1 MNTGLRRVGL
11 AIVILFL
18 GLVGQLTYLQVAH
31 SSKLANDPHNT
42 RKFLRDIRQP
52 RGPIVTADGVV
63 LAKSIPSDDDFRYQR
78 VYEPL
83 TAKLFAQ
90 VVGYQSIE
98 LGSVGVEAEY
108 SSELA
113 GRDLGLQV
121 KNFRQLV
128 ADQPVTGT
136 VVLSMS
142 AKAQAAAAAALD
154 GRRGSVVVLDVHTG
168 GVVAMYSNPTFD
180 PTLLASHNVK
190 TAQLAREF
198 LLAAPEQP
206 LLARAWRELYPP
218 GSTFKTVTA
227 ATALTDNVDVRRK
240 FPFLKELTLPLTVN
254 KLKNFGDEKCGGS
267 LEDGYIESCNTTYG
281 QVGLDLADRLAIGA
295 QRFGVNAD
303 PPPSDLD
310 PGIVRS
316 IGPDP
321 GKFKSEAPLF
331 AQAAIGQGPVAVTPL
346 EMALVAESVATGGII
361 LQPHVVDKIEDP
373 NGKVVRTIG
382 TREWHRVMDPVTAD
396 TMKQWML
403 AVVNDPRGT
412 GNAAQIPGIQV
423 AGKTGTAETGDNE
436 NPHAWFIAFAP
447 ADNPQYAVAVLIE
460 HGGQSGAN
468 AEVTGGRVAA
478 PVAAQ
483 VLRALL
489 GT

>member
-1 MNTGLRRVGL
+1 VNVGLRRVGF

-18 GLVGQLTYLQVAH
+18 GLVAQLTYLQVVD
-31 SSKLANDPHNT
+31 SNKLANDPHNT

-52 RGPIVTADGVV
+52 RGPIVTSDGVIV
-63 LAKSIPSDDDFRYQR
+63 AQSVPSDDDFRYQR
-78 VYEPL
+78 VYPPL

-90 VVGYQSIE
+90 VVGYQSIQF
-98 LGSVGVEAEY
+98 GSVGVEAAY

-121 KNFRQLV
+121 KNLRQLV

-142 AKAQAAAAAALD
+142 AKAQAAAAAALG

-168 GVVAMYSNPTFD
+168 AVVAMYSNPTFD

-206 LLARAWRELYPP
+206 LLARAWREIYPP
-218 GSTFKTVTA
+218 GSTFKTVSA
-227 ATALTDNVDVRRK
+227 ATALTNGVDVKRK
-240 FPFLKELTLPLTVN
+240 FPFLKELALPLTTNV
-254 KLKNFGDEKCGGS
+254 LKNFGNEKCGGS
-267 LEDGYIESCNTTYG
+267 LEDGFIQSCNTTYG
-281 QVGLDLADRLAIGA
+281 QVGLDLADRLAVGA
-295 QRFGVNAD
+295 ERFGVNTN

-310 PGIVRS
+310 PGIAKS
-316 IGPDP
+316 IGPQP
-321 GKFKSEAPLF
+321 GTFKTESPLF

-346 EMALVAESVATGGII
+346 EMALVAESVATGGVI
-361 LQPHVVDKIEDP
+361 LEPHVVDKIEDP
-373 NGKVVRTIG
+373 NNKVVRTIG
-382 TREWHRVMDPVTAD
+382 TREWHRVMDPVTAA

-412 GNAAQIPGIQV
+412 GNAAQIAGIQV

-447 ADNPQYAVAVLIE
+447 ADNPLYAVSVLIE